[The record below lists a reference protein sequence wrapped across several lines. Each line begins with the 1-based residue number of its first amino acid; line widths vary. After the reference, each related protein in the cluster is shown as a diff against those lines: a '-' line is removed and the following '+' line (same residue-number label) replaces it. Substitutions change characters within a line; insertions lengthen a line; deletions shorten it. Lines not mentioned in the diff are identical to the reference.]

1 MELNISAPWI
11 TNKVRCQNGYVY
23 IDTPFWNKDKQQAGH
38 KREYIGKYDG
48 KTFTPNKN
56 YQRLEAE
63 YNHEQTV
70 SKPGPVPATECI
82 RQFYGATYLL
92 DQICEKTGIS
102 DDLKRSFGNMSS
114 EILSL
119 AYFLILEEVLPLYRF
134 KKWSKTHQHPYDA
147 DIPSQRSSELFGMIT
162 EECKME
168 YFKRQTKRHGLKEY
182 LAFDT
187 TSISSFS
194 QLIKQAKYGK
204 NKEGDILPQLN
215 LALLY
220 GEESMLPVY
229 YRKLPGNISD
239 VRTIE
244 NLLKDIDFLKL
255 DKLKFVMDQGFYS
268 ERNINDMMKHHHK
281 FLIGAKTSLKIVSK
295 RLDAIRDDFVTRAH
309 YNSELKLYVQ
319 SFMEEW
325 EYTEEKPRNGEV
337 VTGKRRVYIHYYY
350 NDQKATDDKARFNHL
365 LDKLETNLIEGHRDP
380 ADEKLYAKYF
390 DIHETPV
397 RGITYSFK
405 EDAIR
410 KVEKNYG
417 YFVLMSNGIKD
428 PVQALQIYRSKDLI
442 EKSFGNLKERLG
454 MRRMAVAS
462 EENFE
467 GKLFVQF
474 IALSL
479 MSYIKKCMDDNG
491 LFKNH
496 TMQSL
501 LDELDVIEYY
511 RQPGKAHH
519 LSEITSKQQKLYE
532 YMNVK
537 VPS

>member
-1 MELNISAPWI
+1 
-11 TNKVRCQNGYVY
+11 
-23 IDTPFWNKDKQQAGH
+23 
-38 KREYIGKYDG
+38 
-48 KTFTPNKN
+48 
-56 YQRLEAE
+56 
-63 YNHEQTV
+63 
-70 SKPGPVPATECI
+70 
-82 RQFYGATYLL
+82 
-92 DQICEKTGIS
+92 
-102 DDLKRSFGNMSS
+102 MSS

-119 AYFLILEEVLPLYRF
+119 AYFLILEEGLPLYRF
-134 KKWSKTHQHPYDA
+134 KKWGKTHQHPYDA
-147 DIPSQRSSELFGMIT
+147 DITSQRSSELFGMIT

-168 YFKRQTKRHGLKEY
+168 YFKRQAKRHGLKEY

-204 NKEGDILPQLN
+204 NKEGDMLPQLN

-244 NLLKDIDFLKL
+244 NLLKDIDFLQL
-255 DKLKFVMDQGFYS
+255 DKLKFVMDRGFYS

-281 FLIGAKTSLKIVSK
+281 FLIGAKTSLKIISK

-325 EYTEEKPRNGEV
+325 EYTEEKPRSGEV
-337 VTGKRRVYIHYYY
+337 VTAKRRVYLHYYY

-405 EDAIR
+405 EDTIR

-479 MSYIKKCMDDNG
+479 MSYIKKCMDGNG
-491 LFKNH
+491 LFKNY

-501 LDELDVIEYY
+501 LDELNVIEYY
-511 RQPGKAHH
+511 QQPGKAHH
-519 LSEITSKQQKLYE
+519 LSEITSKQQRLYE
-532 YMNVK
+532 YMDVK